1 MLNQWV
7 GEEDDVGN
15 HEDADPLQA
24 TVKESMS
31 WEWLVHFC
39 GSETWRFVD
48 WIMSGIAFYPG
59 LLILYF
65 IWIYDLFEWY
75 LMVHV
80 Q

>member
-1 MLNQWV
+1 MVRNGLKRRVNIGMLNQWV

-48 WIMSGIAFYPG
+48 
-59 LLILYF
+59 
-65 IWIYDLFEWY
+65 
-75 LMVHV
+75 
-80 Q
+80 